1 MPIEGNPFKIM
12 LPVDTVQVGWMIVPI
27 TGAMGVEAGRVITTF
42 ADASEMHPKEFVTVK
57 V

>member
-1 MPIEGNPFKIM
+1 M

-27 TGAMGVEAGRVITTF
+27 TGAIGVEAGRVITTSD
-42 ADASEMHPKEFVTVK
+42 DASEMHPREFVTVK